1 MREKTQHLSFQG
13 LPTHPHISSVAN
25 RRPSS
30 TEAVLSEVAQQLQAE
45 VEKKA
50 AEERH
55 ALKQREKIVEEKEV
69 DMQDK
74 LSHIRE
80 KEEELARRNALLE
93 ERHDTVAK
101 QLQQVMERESHVE
114 VSRVEMMEQT
124 VALEDRERKMKELEF
139 TTTAAVYQLQA
150 SLMQLEADK
159 QQVNVEIARLNA
171 ERSDLAQKQEA
182 VAAATTTT
190 LVPLAQPCQND
201 EVHEYES
208 ILIEQAHEQEVCF
221 SSEDAEELH
230 AKVTAQKQYKDLEDI
245 DIGLAGGLLELQEDV
260 DLQPNEQQSIVVY
273 KSTPSISSKKV
284 KKKDLLSKTHRSSPK
299 TKNTIKMQNAE
310 KRMVRKR
317 STRIEISY
325 TKTGN

>member
-1 MREKTQHLSFQG
+1 MEK
-13 LPTHPHISSVAN
+13 
-25 RRPSS
+25 R
-30 TEAVLSEVAQQLQAE
+30 
-45 VEKKA
+45 A

-74 LSHIRE
+74 FTRIRE

-93 ERHDTVAK
+93 EQRDTVAK

-114 VSRVEMMEQT
+114 VSRVEMMERTT
-124 VALEDRERKMKELEF
+124 VLEDREHKLKESEIAA
-139 TTTAAVYQLQA
+139 TAVAHQLQA

-159 QQVNVEIARLNA
+159 QQVNAEIARLNA
-171 ERSDLAQKQEA
+171 ERSDLAQKQEV

-230 AKVTAQKQYKDLEDI
+230 AKVTAQKQYKESVGGDLEDI
-245 DIGLAGGLLELQEDV
+245 DIGLAGKLLELQEDV

>member
-1 MREKTQHLSFQG
+1 
-13 LPTHPHISSVAN
+13 
-25 RRPSS
+25 
-30 TEAVLSEVAQQLQAE
+30 

-69 DMQDK
+69 NMQDK

-93 ERHDTVAK
+93 ERHDKVAK

-114 VSRVEMMEQT
+114 ISLVEMMEQT
-124 VALEDRERKMKELEF
+124 VALEDRERKLKESEIAA
-139 TTTAAVYQLQA
+139 TAAAHQLQA
-150 SLMQLEADK
+150 SLLQLEADK
-159 QQVNVEIARLNA
+159 QQVNAEIARLSA
-171 ERSDLAQKQEA
+171 ERNDLAQKQEA

-190 LVPLAQPCQND
+190 LVPLDKPCQND
-201 EVHEYES
+201 EVHEHQS
-208 ILIEQAHEQEVCF
+208 ILIDQTHQQEVHF

-230 AKVTAQKQYKDLEDI
+230 AKVTAQKQYKESVGGDLEDI

-260 DLQPNEQQSIVVY
+260 ELQPNEQQSIVVY

-284 KKKDLLSKTHRSSPK
+284 KKKALLSKTHRSSPK
-299 TKNTIKMQNAE
+299 NTIKMQNTE
-310 KRMVRKR
+310 KRMIRKR

>member
-1 MREKTQHLSFQG
+1 M
-13 LPTHPHISSVAN
+13 
-25 RRPSS
+25 
-30 TEAVLSEVAQQLQAE
+30 
-45 VEKKA
+45 EKKA

-93 ERHDTVAK
+93 ERHDKVAK

-114 VSRVEMMEQT
+114 VSLVEMMEQT
-124 VALEDRERKMKELEF
+124 VALEDRERKLKESEIAA
-139 TTTAAVYQLQA
+139 TAAATAAAHQLQA
-150 SLMQLEADK
+150 SLLQLEADK
-159 QQVNVEIARLNA
+159 QQVNVEIARLSA
-171 ERSDLAQKQEA
+171 ERNDLAQKQEA

-190 LVPLAQPCQND
+190 LVPLDQTCQND
-201 EVHEYES
+201 KVHEYQS
-208 ILIEQAHEQEVCF
+208 ILIEQTHQQEVHF

-230 AKVTAQKQYKDLEDI
+230 AKVTAQKQYKESVGGDLEDI

-284 KKKDLLSKTHRSSPK
+284 KKKALLSKTHRSSPK
-299 TKNTIKMQNAE
+299 NTIKMQNTE
-310 KRMVRKR
+310 KRMIRKR

-325 TKTGN
+325 SKTGN